1 MARNPSTAENS
12 RKSRETPLG
21 RLFDHLGVAVTKHSW
36 AVVVAWV
43 IVVAVAFPAMHSVGS
58 VITNG
63 YTSAIPGSY
72 PSAVAANELSAEF
85 PNRTATATTALVLLE
100 TPAITG
106 DVGRNVT
113 LAISHELSIDSKV
126 RDVLTISTL
135 YTAYAEYLTSQ
146 AELGLHFLEPAVLGS
161 PSLVRSVN
169 QTAGTLW
176 GPEELFRENWIASVN
191 DGPSNASPQ
200 GADWPAYRATL
211 NELASNPTE
220 VEVLDSF
227 YLGNGSASPGF
238 NSTVTPACL
247 DSLNITPCVDASARA
262 TLSPKLAS
270 LFTGRAN
277 QTIAGAT
284 LTMMGVENATAWP
297 GVQAVGAAA
306 LGTEVGLSPGWLL
319 TLWQAFPSNSPPSII
334 AIESWAGSISSGAS
348 RAPGVLAIPTSL
360 SAEFVSPSDSAS
372 LIVISYAHP
381 DTYDIN
387 GTSANFVT
395 DSEISRV
402 VSSVIS
408 ASPQY
413 SGVTYYITG
422 ASPLSNTTIDL
433 ATSSM
438 GILLLLTI
446 IVLVLIMMVYFR
458 APLAP
463 AVAFVG
469 IAVALIVSLAA
480 VFAIGKLV
488 ISFNP
493 ETEPILLIFLL
504 AIGTDYFVF
513 LLARYREELVKGASS
528 DAALRTSVRWAGQ
541 SITTSGLTIMV
552 VTSAMT
558 FAPFTNLK
566 EYGWALT
573 FGVLVSL
580 LAALTLVPAV
590 IRLVGPRVFW
600 PYTGARFR
608 TYAARRNA
616 SAARNEGYIA
626 KAGSVAVRRP
636 LTVIA
641 IVLLLS
647 APVVYAAM
655 EVPVSYDMTN
665 FGIPSSQPSQHGMQE
680 LSNQFGPGF
689 DSPSYV
695 MVTFSSPIFA
705 GGSPNLSEVREVADL
720 SAEMS
725 STAGVAGVSSLAGVS
740 GLPWSAWA
748 NYSEMRPADQMA
760 ARGVL
765 ASYVGT
771 DGRTVIF
778 GITTDVGGFSSGAI
792 AVMSQVEQR
801 VVGYESAHPDITS
814 VYYGG
819 AAQETADY
827 SALVASTT
835 EYMLIGAAIGLFVM
849 LLLILGSAFVPALAL
864 GTIGLSIL
872 WGWAGTYLAVGIAE
886 GEVLLFTLPLILLIL
901 VLGLGMDYNVLLL
914 TRVREERSY
923 GGSAGQAVL
932 RAVSHVGGVIAAAA
946 LILGCAFLLLGVT
959 SPLGLT
965 AGVGM
970 GIGIAVLIQAFLFQ
984 TFLTPA
990 VLALGKDGIWKSPL
1004 TRPASKEGREA
1015 PPPPAAIV
1023 LHEPPMEQ

>member
-1 MARNPSTAENS
+1 MARNPRTAENS
-12 RKSRETPLG
+12 RKSKETPLG
-21 RLFDHLGVAVTKHSW
+21 RLFDRLGVTVTKHSW
-36 AVVVAWV
+36 AVVVTWV
-43 IVVAVAFPAMHSVGS
+43 IVVAVAFPAMHAVGS
-58 VITNG
+58 VISNG
-63 YTSAIPGSY
+63 YTSTMPGSY
-72 PSAVAANELSAEF
+72 PSAVAASELSAEF
-85 PNRTATATTALVLLE
+85 PNRTASATTALVLLE
-100 TPAITG
+100 TPDITG
-106 DVGRNVT
+106 DMGRNVT

-126 RDVLTISTL
+126 RDVLSISTL
-135 YTAYAEYLTSQ
+135 YTAYAGYLTSQ

-161 PSLVRSVN
+161 PPLAWSVN

-176 GPEELFRENWIASVN
+176 GPEELFRENWVASVN
-191 DGPSNASPQ
+191 DAPSNASPQ
-200 GADWPAYRATL
+200 SADWPAYRATL
-211 NELASNPTE
+211 NELTSNPVG
-220 VEVLDSF
+220 VEVLNSF
-227 YLGNGSASPGF
+227 YLGDGAGTPGF

-247 DSLNITPCVDASARA
+247 DSLNITYCVDESTRA
-262 TLSPKLAS
+262 TLSPMLAS
-270 LFTGRAN
+270 LFTGRTN
-277 QTIAGAT
+277 QTLAGAA
-284 LTMMGVENATAWP
+284 LAMMGVENATAWP
-297 GVQAVGAAA
+297 SVQAVGAVA
-306 LGTEVGLSPGWLL
+306 LGTEVGLSPSWLL
-319 TLWQAFPSNSPPSII
+319 TLWQAFPSASPPSMSGV
-334 AIESWAGSISSGAS
+334 ESWAWSISSGS
-348 RAPGVLAIPTSL
+348 PPVPGVLAIPASL
-360 SAEFVSPSDSAS
+360 SAQFVNPSGSAS
-372 LIVISYAHP
+372 LIVIAYANP

-387 GTSANFVT
+387 GTSANFAT

-402 VSSVIS
+402 VSAVVAS
-408 ASPQY
+408 SPQY
-413 SGVTYYITG
+413 AVVTYYVTG
-422 ASPLSNTTIDL
+422 PSPLSSTTIDL

-446 IVLVLIMMVYFR
+446 LVLILIMMAYFR

-463 AVAFVG
+463 AVAFAG

-480 VFAIGKLV
+480 VFVIGKLV
-488 ISFNP
+488 IGFNP

-528 DAALRTSVRWAGQ
+528 DAAIRTSVRWAGQ

-552 VTSAMT
+552 VTAAMT
-558 FAPFTNLK
+558 FTPFTNLK

-600 PYTGARFR
+600 PYTGTRFR
-608 TYAARRNA
+608 AYATRRNA
-616 SAARNEGYIA
+616 SVAKNEGYIA
-626 KAGSVAVRRP
+626 KAGSVAVHRP

-665 FGIPSSQPSQHGMQE
+665 FGVPSSQPSQHGMQE

-695 MVTFSSPIFA
+695 LVTFSSPIFT
-705 GGSPNLSEVREVADL
+705 GGSPNLREVREVADL
-720 SAEMS
+720 SAEIR
-725 STAGVAGVSSLAGVS
+725 STTGVEAVSSLAGNS
-740 GLPWSAWA
+740 GLPWGVWA
-748 NYSEMRPADQMA
+748 NYSEMPPGEQMA
-760 ARGVL
+760 ARGIL
-765 ASYVGT
+765 TAYVGT
-771 DGRTVIF
+771 DGRMVLF
-778 GITTDVGGFSSGAI
+778 GITTDVSGFSSGAI
-792 AVMSQVEQR
+792 SVMNQVEQR
-801 VVGYESAHPDITS
+801 VGNYESAHPDITS
-814 VYYGG
+814 VNYGG

-901 VLGLGMDYNVLLL
+901 ILGLGMDYNVLLL

-965 AGVGM
+965 AGIGM

-1004 TRPASKEGREA
+1004 TRAASKEGRDA
-1015 PPPPAAIV
+1015 PLPPAPIV
-1023 LHEPPMEQ
+1023 LYEPPMEQ